1 MLIDT
6 DLADAL
12 IVLRREIHGWPELS
26 NDEHET
32 SRRVRARFEANGI
45 EAIRPVLGTGLLV
58 DVTGSAGADVRCIAV
73 RADLDA
79 LPIQEETGLEFASRN
94 VGVMHACGHDS
105 HVAMVYAAAVSLAR
119 RRDRFAGTVRFIF
132 QPAEEAEPLGGRAM
146 VEEGHIDDVD
156 AVIGIHVDPSIEAG
170 KIGVRA
176 GPFAASADEIDI
188 TVHGKAGHG
197 GRPHEGVD
205 AIAIAA
211 GIVQELQKIPARQ
224 KDPAV
229 PLVISI
235 GRISGGTV
243 RNIIAGEVVME
254 GTIRTMDESVRAFA
268 HERIEAI
275 ATALARAHG
284 GGAEVVIRRGEPV
297 LENDPAMVALV
308 KAAGDDVGG
317 EGTVLDVAPWT
328 AADDFAFYTKVK
340 PCVYFRLGV
349 GNAAKGCVHGLHHP
363 AFRIDEDALPLGAAV
378 LAHAA
383 ERFLNDPGGG

>member
-1 MLIDT
+1 M
-6 DLADAL
+6 
-12 IVLRREIHGWPELS
+12 
-26 NDEHET
+26 
-32 SRRVRARFEANGI
+32 
-45 EAIRPVLGTGLLV
+45 
-58 DVTGSAGADVRCIAV
+58 
-73 RADLDA
+73 
-79 LPIQEETGLEFASRN
+79 
-94 VGVMHACGHDS
+94 
-105 HVAMVYAAAVSLAR
+105 
-119 RRDRFAGTVRFIF
+119 
-132 QPAEEAEPLGGRAM
+132 
-146 VEEGHIDDVD
+146 
-156 AVIGIHVDPSIEAG
+156 
-170 KIGVRA
+170 
-176 GPFAASADEIDI
+176 
-188 TVHGKAGHG
+188 
-197 GRPHEGVD
+197 D

-378 LAHAA
+378 LARAA

>member
-1 MLIDT
+1 M
-6 DLADAL
+6 
-12 IVLRREIHGWPELS
+12 IVA
-26 NDEHET
+26 
-32 SRRVRARFEANGI
+32 SR
-45 EAIRPVLGTGLLV
+45 
-58 DVTGSAGADVRCIAV
+58 V

-79 LPIQEETGLEFASRN
+79 LPIQEETGLEYASRN

-105 HVAMVYAAAVSLAR
+105 HVAMAYAAAVSLAR

-176 GPFAASADEIDI
+176 GPFAASADELDI

-363 AFRIDEDALPLGAAV
+363 AFRIDEDVLPLGAAV
-378 LAHAA
+378 LARAA